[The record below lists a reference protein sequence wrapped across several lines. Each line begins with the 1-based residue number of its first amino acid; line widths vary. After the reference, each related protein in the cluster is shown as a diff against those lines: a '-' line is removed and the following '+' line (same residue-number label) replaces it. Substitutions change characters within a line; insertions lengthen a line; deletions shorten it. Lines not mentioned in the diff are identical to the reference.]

1 MGLRKIVLSLIV
13 GIVVTVFT
21 GTSQAKH
28 YTGENC
34 FRCHSNFKAA
44 GSVYQDSEGQIPF
57 AGAKISFVN
66 VNGGEIVIGDSDTV
80 GNIYTSVLPDGCYL
94 IRLGEISSR
103 TWHSIPL
110 QGGCN
115 ACHLPDKGND
125 TGDTIQLHQYHTAI
139 PSDNNCTN
147 CHHFPASMSYDRLTA
162 PGVLNATAESI
173 PLPASF
179 VEIMGVQYP
188 FEPNEYNI
196 LTLRPDI
203 FAPGW
208 FSMFD
213 VILAVAEK
221 NGINID
227 YYYDE
232 SRKTHFIT
240 SVDGVEADYW
250 YHFSYD
256 AGTGSNNELRFR
268 RAYRWDE
275 ALWRSGVSVRIVTGE
290 DLWEIKSE
298 YLEEIEREKIL
309 GHVIPNVSIS
319 INPSNYQENP
329 SGSGRITVKRTF
341 ANVEVTPHNLRA
353 TGYPSPY
360 SKPFQPGVITSIDV
374 LLSLKDKGMLDVVT
388 SVFYNHFAGHY
399 IDSYYVV
406 ELGFPGVGT
415 AHSSGRQGFVY
426 TISNGTPNR
435 LTNNADR
442 KFHMTSDIS
451 VVHAPDFC
459 TWRWA
464 ELGEPYYESNDPT
477 TSVEDERRILEDYE
491 SIGRGFNL
499 HAPLPNPFNETC
511 TIPFNVFLPGHM
523 SLTIHNSLG
532 QKVGIVFSGNIE
544 NIGFQSIRWTPED
557 ISSGV
562 YFIVMENAISSQ
574 VKSVTY
580 VK

>member
-1 MGLRKIVLSLIV
+1 
-13 GIVVTVFT
+13 
-21 GTSQAKH
+21 
-28 YTGENC
+28 
-34 FRCHSNFKAA
+34 
-44 GSVYQDSEGQIPF
+44 
-57 AGAKISFVN
+57 
-66 VNGGEIVIGDSDTV
+66 
-80 GNIYTSVLPDGCYL
+80 
-94 IRLGEISSR
+94 
-103 TWHSIPL
+103 
-110 QGGCN
+110 
-115 ACHLPDKGND
+115 
-125 TGDTIQLHQYHTAI
+125 
-139 PSDNNCTN
+139 
-147 CHHFPASMSYDRLTA
+147 MSYDRLTA

-173 PLPASF
+173 SLPASF

-196 LTLRPDI
+196 VTLRPDI

-240 SVDGVEADYW
+240 SVDSIEADYW

-275 ALWRSGVSVRIVTGE
+275 ALWRSGVSVRVVTGE

-298 YLEEIEREKIL
+298 YLEEIEREKTL

-426 TISNGTPNR
+426 TTSNGTPNR

-451 VVHAPDFC
+451 IVHAPDFC

-499 HAPLPNPFNETC
+499 HAPSPNPFNETC
-511 TIPFNVFLPGHM
+511 TIPFNVFMPGHM
-523 SLTIHNSLG
+523 SLTVHNSLG
-532 QKVGIVFSGNIE
+532 QKVRTVFSGNIE